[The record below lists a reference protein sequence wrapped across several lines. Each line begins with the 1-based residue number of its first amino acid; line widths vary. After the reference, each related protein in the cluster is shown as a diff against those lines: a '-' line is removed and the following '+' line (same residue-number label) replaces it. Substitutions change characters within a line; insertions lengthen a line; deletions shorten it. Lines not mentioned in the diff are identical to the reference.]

1 MATHENSQTPDDCDR
16 DLEALV
22 EKATDAFW
30 DVVVR
35 HYPDAESGDLSPER
49 TIAFHALS
57 GEVIREWI
65 RNNVA
70 VRCKTCASEI
80 HDGENDGVFAG
91 GECEWCERT
100 RYESQPRLL
109 AALDQLL
116 EQTIDAD
123 LAQGIGLT
131 DSKRAAYDAARSALA
146 AAHDTSTS
154 R

>member
-1 MATHENSQTPDDCDR
+1 MATHETSQAPDDRDR

-22 EKATDAFW
+22 ERATDAFW
-30 DVVVR
+30 EVVAR

-49 TIAFHALS
+49 TIVFHSLS

-80 HDGENDGVFAG
+80 HDGENEGVFAG
-91 GECEWCERT
+91 GECEWCEHT

-109 AALDQLL
+109 AALDRLL
-116 EQTIDAD
+116 QETVDTD
-123 LAQGIGLT
+123 LAQGVVLT
-131 DSKRAAYDAARSALA
+131 DRERAAYQEAQAAIA
-146 AAHDTSTS
+146 AAHGASPS
-154 R
+154 P